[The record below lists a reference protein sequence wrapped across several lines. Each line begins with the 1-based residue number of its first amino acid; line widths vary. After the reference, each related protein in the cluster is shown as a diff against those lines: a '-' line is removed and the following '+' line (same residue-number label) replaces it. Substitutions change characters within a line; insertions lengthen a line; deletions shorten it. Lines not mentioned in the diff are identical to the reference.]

1 MGMRDRN
8 AQLICAILFDPRFA
22 IATAW
27 LSAAHLFEIEQRL
40 AMPQARVKHSALA
53 LRSLAEESAKDCE
66 NALRRKAGEGTN
78 CVVCEYAA
86 FSKSPCNALCVFKCC
101 FRYIGVRAADGTLER
116 QADAMTLSKL
126 VFRWS
131 VRRGGGESLHEC
143 EVRCDNALKWVV
155 PHPEM
160 SYCTRAELECI
171 AMSAASS
178 HEATLRQ
185 QDGQNNVGVVCRCA
199 PAR

>member
-1 MGMRDRN
+1 
-8 AQLICAILFDPRFA
+8 
-22 IATAW
+22 
-27 LSAAHLFEIEQRL
+27 
-40 AMPQARVKHSALA
+40 MPQARVKHSAPA
-53 LRSLAEESAKDCE
+53 LRSLAEESANKCQE
-66 NALRRKAGEGTN
+66 ALRRKAGEGTT

-86 FSKSPCNALCVFKCC
+86 FIKSPCSALCVFKCC
-101 FRYIGVRAADGTLER
+101 FRYIGVRAADGTLEH

-143 EVRCDNALKWVV
+143 EVRCDHALERGV
-155 PHPEM
+155 PHPET
-160 SYCTRAELECI
+160 SYCTKAELECI

-185 QDGQNNVGVVCRCA
+185 QDGQNNVNVVCTCA
-199 PAR
+199 PTR